1 VKVRDLRELLAGF
14 PDDDDVVL
22 ESRTTGAFGAAKI
35 VRGDIVAARQSYR
48 RPPEQESGR
57 GPTAPL
63 NPRVVVL
70 ESA

>member
-48 RPPEQESGR
+48 RPQESGR
-57 GPTAPL
+57 TAPL